1 MRIGKLLKKFRKNN
15 KGASF
20 FVVIVA
26 VLFLMLL
33 SSSLIYAS
41 FTSYN
46 VKLSSKRSNSAFYIA
61 DTAVEQIKTGFQK
74 VVSDC
79 AEKGYQKSLTQFNN
93 LEENV
98 TGLFDQGFKD
108 AFFKYKYDSSNRLFL
123 PGAEGLEGSNIGGVY
138 INGLKSFLAPELKSK
153 VDSNNLKIS
162 SNTDPSN
169 TTTIPCIQKTENG
182 KLTIIINGV
191 KVEYSEDGY
200 TSNITTDIK
209 LKMPDVVLYGED
221 ASVPLSKF
229 VMIADQGLKTMPN
242 SVNASSGLEI
252 TGSAF
257 FGDIEVGQKKSIT
270 LANESTVYVGAID
283 RYKTEGEG
291 DNKHKDPATEVTSN
305 GKILLQDTAKF
316 YAGVGTVLWAK
327 DIELKNSAVFKS
339 ADASGNIGSEN
350 RIYVADDLSLSDKSV
365 AEIAGYYY
373 GFGDSSKTNESGS
386 KLSDY
391 ASYSSSVLFPRRTD
405 GTDDE
410 KAKLDLTNCKE
421 FHLAGTAYVQQSASD
436 KLQNPDVSMGSSI
449 ASTREQLLYL
459 VPAEYFGNQA
469 SSNPVFKDDYNNLD
483 DLKNNVIPQMKNLLV
498 SNFDSS
504 PLFSVDGVP
513 KYARNYGI
521 TTSEHIRA
529 FTKNVG
535 GGLFAVYYFFDFPTV
550 RQAND
555 YFKDYFSSDKGEKIS
570 NYIDS
575 YAEILYN
582 DKSVFRLNG
591 TEFLS
596 DGESIL
602 PTGSKPNSWCSVK
615 YKDYQRI
622 SKTVTTSRAEE
633 GSSPFYSIVDIDIL
647 KEIIDLPK
655 DEAEERL
662 AEISGY
668 EDAEIVNYKP
678 SDTYRLIKIPK
689 KENSKNNQNF
699 ESSQVYIVISKDNV
713 YIGDGNEL
721 PGVPKTGNNVVI
733 TKNDKND
740 ENLPDATLQ
749 LVIADGDIV
758 FNGAGEGILLLSS
771 GTIYPGTAHIK
782 MGKGNSG
789 SLGEPSLVLKQSGFY
804 KGVTNA
810 DNKDDWVPDDLV
822 VFENWKKNE
831 G

>member
-138 INGLKSFLAPELKSK
+138 INGLKSFLSPELKSK

-162 SNTDPSN
+162 STTDPSN
-169 TTTIPCIQKTENG
+169 TTTIPCTQKTENG

-209 LKMPDVVLYGED
+209 LKMPDVVIYGED
-221 ASVPLSKF
+221 ASSPLSDY
-229 VMIADQGLKTMPN
+229 VMIADRGLKTMPN
-242 SVNASSGLEI
+242 SVNASSEITI

-257 FGDIEVGQKKSIT
+257 FGDIEVGQNKSISLT
-270 LANESTVYVGAID
+270 DGTHVYVGAID
-283 RYKTEGEG
+283 RYKTVGEG
-291 DNKHKDPATEVTSN
+291 DDKQKDPSSEVKSK

-316 YAGVGTVLWAK
+316 YAGVGTELWAK
-327 DIELKNSAVFKS
+327 DIELKNSAYFKS
-339 ADASGNIGSEN
+339 GSSSAIGDN
-350 RIYVADDLSLSDKSV
+350 NKIYVADDLSLSEKSV

-373 GFGDSSKTNESGS
+373 GFGDSSKTNEGGS
-386 KLSDY
+386 KLNDY

-405 GTDDE
+405 DG

-421 FHLAGTAYVQQSASD
+421 FNLAGTAYVQQSASD
-436 KLQNPDVSMGSSI
+436 KAANPDVSMGSSI

-459 VPAEYFGNQA
+459 VPAEYFGDHA

-483 DLKNNVIPQMKNLLV
+483 DLKNNVIPKMKNLLV

-521 TTSEHIRA
+521 TTSDHIRA

-555 YFKDYFSSDKGEKIS
+555 YFKDYFSSDRGEKIS

-575 YAEILYN
+575 YADILYN

-602 PTGSKPNSWCSVK
+602 PTGSKPNTW
-615 YKDYQRI
+615 YKDYQCI
-622 SKTVTTSRAEE
+622 SQTMTRSRTEE
-633 GSSPFYSIVDIDIL
+633 GSSPFYSIVDADIL

-668 EDAEIVNYKP
+668 EGLEICNYDPNK
-678 SDTYRLIKIPK
+678 SYRVIRIPL
-689 KENSKNNQNF
+689 NSSRSNQNF
-699 ESSQVYIVISKDNV
+699 SSDLYIIISKSNV
-713 YIGDGNEL
+713 YINNGNEV
-721 PGVPKTGNNVVI
+721 PGVSKTSNNVV
-733 TKNDKND
+733 TNNTGD
-740 ENLPDATLQ
+740 TLK

-782 MGKGNSG
+782 MGAGNYG
-789 SLGEPSLVLKQSGFY
+789 PLAEPSLVLKQSGFY

>member
-1 MRIGKLLKKFRKNN
+1 MRIGKLLKKIRKNN

-93 LEENV
+93 REENV
-98 TGLFDQGFKD
+98 TDLFDQGFKD

-138 INGLKSFLAPELKSK
+138 INGLKSFLSPELQSRMTT
-153 VDSNNLKIS
+153 NNLKIS

-169 TTTIPCIQKTENG
+169 TTTIPCTQKTENG

-221 ASVPLSKF
+221 ASSPLSDY

-257 FGDIEVGQKKSIT
+257 FGDIEVGQNKSIT
-270 LANESTVYVGAID
+270 LANDSHVYVGAID
-283 RYKTEGEG
+283 RYKTVGEG

-316 YAGVGTVLWAK
+316 NAGVGTELWAK

-339 ADASGNIGSEN
+339 ADASGNIGSDN
-350 RIYVADDLSLSDKSV
+350 KIYVADDLSLSEKSV

-373 GFGDSSKTNESGS
+373 GFGDSSKTNEGGS

-405 GTDDE
+405 DG

-421 FHLAGTAYVQQSASD
+421 FNLAGTAYVQQSASD

-521 TTSEHIRA
+521 TTSDHIRA

-555 YFKDYFSSDKGEKIS
+555 YFKDYFSSDRGEKIS

-602 PTGSKPNSWCSVK
+602 PTGSKTNTW
-615 YKDYQRI
+615 YKDYQCI
-622 SKTVTTSRAEE
+622 SQTMTRSRTEE
-633 GSSPFYSIVDIDIL
+633 GSSPFYSIVDVDIL

-655 DEAEERL
+655 AEAEVKL
-662 AEISGY
+662 AEIGGF
-668 EDAEIVNYKP
+668 EGAEIVNNNP
-678 SDTYRLIKIPK
+678 GDTYRLIKIPK

-699 ESSQVYIVISKDNV
+699 YGSQVYIVISKDDV
-713 YIGDGNEL
+713 YIGDGNQL
-721 PGVPKTGNNVVI
+721 PGVPKTGNNVV
-733 TKNDKND
+733 TGT
-740 ENLPDATLQ
+740 DATLQ

-782 MGKGNSG
+782 MGTGNSG
-789 SLGEPSLVLKQSGFY
+789 PLGEPSLVLKQSGFY